1 MIFKIYILYS
11 EILRSLNLS
20 TLGYNDRDHLNILRN
35 NNNNRPCNLFF
46 TNFPN
51 LKRLYKLP
59 F

>member
-11 EILRSLNLS
+11 EILRSLNSLI
-20 TLGYNDRDHLNILRN
+20 LGCSDRDHLNVLRN
-35 NNNNRPCNLFF
+35 NSNSRPYNLLFASL
-46 TNFPN
+46 PN